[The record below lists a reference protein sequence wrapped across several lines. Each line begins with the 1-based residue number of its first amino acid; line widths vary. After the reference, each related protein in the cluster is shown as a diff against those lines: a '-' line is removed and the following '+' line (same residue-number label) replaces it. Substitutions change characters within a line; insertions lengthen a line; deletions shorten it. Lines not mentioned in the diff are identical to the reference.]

1 MGQYREPDQEF
12 DLPLI
17 LDSFPSAR
25 GWFIAQ
31 VVREH
36 QFERLAN
43 LVGHPEWIGDD
54 RFATRQGWRDHFE
67 TSIRPAVE
75 AWAADKTNLEAARA
89 FAESGIAA
97 APCSSAADVAADPH
111 VALRN
116 MLVEVER
123 TDGVEQPVLVAGNP
137 IKMSKV
143 AEGPEQFVPL
153 MGEHTDSVLN
163 SVLGLDDEAI
173 DELIAAGVVSRVTAA
188 ARPTATSTRSRP
200 R

>member
-1 MGQYREPDQEF
+1 M
-12 DLPLI
+12 
-17 LDSFPSAR
+17 AR
-25 GWFIAQ
+25 M
-31 VVREH
+31 
-36 QFERLAN
+36 
-43 LVGHPEWIGDD
+43 
-54 RFATRQGWRDHFE
+54 
-67 TSIRPAVE
+67 
-75 AWAADKTNLEAARA
+75 
-89 FAESGIAA
+89 
-97 APCSSAADVAADPH
+97 APMVWN

-173 DELIAAGVVSRVTAA
+173 DELIAAGVVSRVADP
-188 ARPTATSTRSRP
+188 ARPVATSTRSHP

>member
-1 MGQYREPDQEF
+1 M
-12 DLPLI
+12 
-17 LDSFPSAR
+17 
-25 GWFIAQ
+25 
-31 VVREH
+31 
-36 QFERLAN
+36 
-43 LVGHPEWIGDD
+43 
-54 RFATRQGWRDHFE
+54 
-67 TSIRPAVE
+67 
-75 AWAADKTNLEAARA
+75 EAARA

-143 AEGPEQFVPL
+143 AEGPERFVPL
-153 MGEHTDSVLN
+153 MGEHTDSVLH
-163 SVLGLDDEAI
+163 SVLGLDDQAV
-173 DELIAAGVVSRVTAA
+173 DELIAAGVVSRVTASA
-188 ARPTATSTRSRP
+188 PPVATGTRSHP